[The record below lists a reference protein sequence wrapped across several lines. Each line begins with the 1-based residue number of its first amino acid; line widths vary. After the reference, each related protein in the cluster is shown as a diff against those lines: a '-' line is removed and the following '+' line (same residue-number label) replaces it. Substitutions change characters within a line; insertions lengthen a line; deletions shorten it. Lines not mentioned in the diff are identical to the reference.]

1 VPASATDP
9 CTDLTDV
16 LWTGSGSDDYFSTQ
30 LNWFPIGVPHFQN
43 VAVFEDPDQLCIFNI
58 DPEPEVAWD
67 VGALRIESSAA
78 PGQNQEPSILRMLE
92 AETGEYPGKVN
103 FLCGVS
109 SEAGI
114 NGFTIHLAGQDMVS
128 LGTAIQGLDPI
139 LDVDIA
145 DVQVLL
151 AGEDVGGKFSMTGTF
166 GPGRVDASNAR
177 IGIGFTSHPQLS
189 YPLAR

>member
-1 VPASATDP
+1 
-9 CTDLTDV
+9 
-16 LWTGSGSDDYFSTQ
+16 
-30 LNWFPIGVPHFQN
+30 
-43 VAVFEDPDQLCIFNI
+43 
-58 DPEPEVAWD
+58 
-67 VGALRIESSAA
+67 
-78 PGQNQEPSILRMLE
+78 MLE

-166 GPGRVDASNAR
+166 GPGHLYARNGIVGVGYATNEYDLTLQKIDDAAR
-177 IGIGFTSHPQLS
+177 
-189 YPLAR
+189 A